1 MALFKR
7 RIKTDGLTGVS
18 FQPNGVALARVVRGK
33 TLRPTLECMRF
44 SPIPSSSERAG
55 KVRDAV
61 QSLGV
66 DRTYCN
72 NVIEPAD
79 YQLLLVEA
87 PDVRPEELK
96 AAVRWRVKDLIGF
109 HIDDAV
115 IDVFEIPD
123 QGRPG
128 QARMMYVVAARAS
141 VVGQY
146 VDSLDS
152 SGMQLQSIDI
162 PELCLRNITALTD
175 DDVQGAALLY
185 FTANYGLMVL
195 TRQHTLYLAR
205 KLDVGAD
212 TLASAQRAGREHQY
226 LESIVLEAQRS
237 LDYYDSHF
245 SQPPIAS
252 LLVAPSEIPLPF
264 LQPYLSANLGVPVR
278 NLDLSEL
285 LDSREKI
292 DEEAQAR
299 CMMAVG
305 ASLRMESVAL

>member
-1 MALFKR
+1 LVLFKR
-7 RIKTDGLTGVS
+7 RIRTDGLTGVS
-18 FQPNGVALARVVRGK
+18 LQPDGVALARVVRGK
-33 TLRPTLECMRF
+33 SLRPTLECMRF
-44 SPIPSSSERAG
+44 SPAPSGTERAA

-128 QARMMYVVAARAS
+128 QARMMYVVAARAG

-146 VDSLDS
+146 VDSLDN

-185 FTANYGLMVL
+185 FTASYGLMVL

-212 TLASAQRAGREHQY
+212 TLASAHRAGRERQY
-226 LESIVLEAQRS
+226 LESIVLEVQRS

-252 LLVAPSEIPLPF
+252 LLIAPSEIPLPF
-264 LQPYLSANLGVPVR
+264 LQPYLSENLGVPVR
-278 NLDLSEL
+278 NLDLGAL

-292 DEEAQAR
+292 DEDTQAR

>member
-1 MALFKR
+1 LSLFKR
-7 RIKTDGLTGVS
+7 RIRTDGLTGID
-18 FQPNGVALARVVRGK
+18 FQADGVALARVTRGK
-33 TLRPTLECMRF
+33 KLHATLECLQYTSMAAGA
-44 SPIPSSSERAG
+44 ERPR
-55 KVRDAV
+55 KVREAA

-66 DRTYCN
+66 DRTLCN
-72 NVIEPAD
+72 NVIEPRD

-87 PDVRPEELK
+87 PDVRPDELK

-115 IDVFEIPD
+115 IDVFEIPG
-123 QGRPG
+123 QSRSG
-128 QARMMYVVAARAS
+128 QARMMYVVAARAN
-141 VVGQY
+141 VIGQY
-146 VDSLDS
+146 VDSLDD
-152 SGMQLQSIDI
+152 SGMKLESIDI

-175 DDVQGAALLY
+175 DDVQGTALLY
-185 FTANYGLMVL
+185 FTATYGLMVL

-205 KLDVGAD
+205 KLDIGAD
-212 TLASAQRAGREHQY
+212 TLATSQRAGREDQY
-226 LESIVLEAQRS
+226 LESIVLEVQRS

-264 LQPYLSANLGVPVR
+264 LQPYLAANLGLPVK
-278 NLDLSEL
+278 NLDLGEL
-285 LDSREKI
+285 LDSAGKF
-292 DEEAQAR
+292 EADMQAR

>member
-1 MALFKR
+1 MALFRR
-7 RIKTDGLTGVS
+7 RIRTDGLTGVS
-18 FQPNGVALARVVRGK
+18 LQPDGVALARVVRGK
-33 TLRPTLECMRF
+33 SLRPTLECMRF
-44 SPIPSSSERAG
+44 SPVPSSAERAG

-66 DRTYCN
+66 ERTYCN

-146 VDSLDS
+146 VDSLDN

-212 TLASAQRAGREHQY
+212 TLASAHRAGRERQY
-226 LESIVLEAQRS
+226 LESIVLEMQRS

-252 LLVAPSEIPLPF
+252 LLIAPSEIPLPF
-264 LQPYLSANLGVPVR
+264 LQPYLSENLGVQVR
-278 NLDLSEL
+278 NLDLGEL
-285 LDSREKI
+285 LDSREKF
-292 DEEAQAR
+292 DEDTQAR